1 MKTLTTLVLGLI
13 ISTGLFAQGIQFEH
27 STFEEALAKA
37 KAENKMVFMDCY
49 TEWCGPCKALAKN
62 VFPKKE
68 VGDYYNANFVNLK
81 MDMEKGEGP
90 ELLKRYKIKG
100 FPTLLF
106 MDHTGK
112 VLFKRVGGGSAE
124 DLIADAKLAI
134 DPNERLEAIQAKY
147 EAGDRS
153 KVLVGKYIAL
163 LQKNYMKEEL
173 KKVGDEFLKG
183 ISNEDL
189 LQPQV
194 FKAFSAVGADFE
206 SEKFQYVYKN
216 KDKFKAAIGEET
228 VDQFLFMA
236 YYKYLPE
243 LAQGN
248 DTKKLDNAVANFKK
262 EFADS
267 PYVGMADRVYGSH
280 YLANKQFDKWLA
292 FTEKNFKA
300 AEERGKEQLASTYI
314 RTAYDVASNPIFAD
328 APGMYDKAIA
338 WVKAAKEINADA
350 KGADQFLAML
360 YQKKGD
366 KTNAMKYLKLYKE
379 SKASFSEREQQQFSM
394 LKKEIEGMN

>member
-1 MKTLTTLVLGLI
+1 MKTLTTLVLGLV

-27 STFEEALAKA
+27 SSFEEALAKA
-37 KAENKMVFMDCY
+37 KAENKLVFMDCY

-90 ELLKRYKIKG
+90 ELLKKYDIKG

-106 MDHTGK
+106 MDPTGK

-124 DLIADAKLAI
+124 DLIADAKLAR

-163 LQKNYMKEEL
+163 LQKNYMKDEL
-173 KKVGDEFLKG
+173 NKVGKEYLKG
-183 ISNEDL
+183 ITSEDL
-189 LQPQV
+189 LQPEV
-194 FKAFSAVGADFE
+194 FKAYSAVGADFE
-206 SEKFQYVYKN
+206 SEKFQYVYN
-216 KDKFKAAIGEET
+216 NQDKFKTAIGEET
-228 VDQFLFMA
+228 VDQFLFMT

-243 LAQGN
+243 LAKGS
-248 DTKKLDNAVANFKK
+248 DTKKLDKVVANFKK
-262 EFADS
+262 DFAGS
-267 PYVGMADRVYGSH
+267 PYLGIADKVYGTH

-292 FTEKNFKA
+292 FVQKQFKA
-300 AEERGKEQLASTYI
+300 AEEQGKEQLVSTYI
-314 RTAYDVASNPIFAD
+314 RTAYDVATNPTFTDVPA
-328 APGMYDKAIA
+328 MYDKAIDWLKDA
-338 WVKAAKEINADA
+338 QKIDANA

-366 KTNAMKYLKLYKE
+366 KANALKHLKLYKD
-379 SKASFSEREQQQFSM
+379 SKDSFSEREQRQFSM
-394 LKKEIEGMN
+394 LKKEIESM